1 MIETL
6 EIRNFKSIK
15 ELRLPCK
22 KFNLFIGEPGA
33 GKSNLLEALG
43 LLSFIEAR
51 QYDPDIAL
59 DGFVRHEGTAN
70 LFYAGD
76 TAHPLSIDCGA
87 AAVEL
92 ELAGKAGQYRG
103 VYRHSDGTIAELGG
117 DERTIREVAPLAPA
131 ARPPVRFYRA
141 PALTDFRESDC
152 AFLLPPAGSNF
163 PSLLTRDG
171 ELRYWVNL
179 PFRPYGLCL
188 ELTTQQK
195 QLKVKS
201 CGGGGAIPY
210 SLAPE
215 TLRRMAFYTAAID
228 GNRNAALVFEEP
240 EAHAFPGDATFLAEM
255 IALEDTLNPYF
266 LTTHSPYF
274 LMTFLGKARRDQL
287 SVNLV
292 YRDKSQTKVKTLPQE
307 TLPELYEVD
316 IFSNIELYLAA

>member
-1 MIETL
+1 MIDTL

-15 ELRLPCK
+15 ELSLPCK
-22 KFNLFIGEPGA
+22 KFNLFVGEPGA

-51 QYDPDIAL
+51 QYDRDIAL

-76 TAHPLSIDCGA
+76 TAHPLSVRCGA

-92 ELAGKAGQYRG
+92 AGQGGQYRG
-103 VYRHSDGTIAELGG
+103 VYRHSAGATAALSG
-117 DERTIREVAPLAPA
+117 DERAIREVAALTPA

-163 PSLLTRDG
+163 PFLLAGDG

-188 ELTTQQK
+188 ELTPQQK

-215 TLRRMAFYTAAID
+215 TLRRLAFYTAAID

-255 IALEDTLNPYF
+255 IALEDNLNQYF

-274 LMTFLGKARRDQL
+274 LTTLLGKARREQL

-292 YRDKSQTKVKTLPQE
+292 YRDKRQTKVKTLPQE